1 MARPRKVIHDDRYDE
16 TSLNHDLT
24 PEEIRAR
31 TAALEAG
38 EAGEAGVA
46 GGSYVIEE
54 DSEQPLEIGARDD
67 GSYFDV
73 LRDDDSEDDY

>member
-16 TSLNHDLT
+16 SALNHDLT

-38 EAGEAGVA
+38 ESGDTYMLEVDN
-46 GGSYVIEE
+46 
-54 DSEQPLEIGARDD
+54 DSEQPLEIGARED
-67 GSYFDV
+67 GSYFDA

>member
-16 TSLNHDLT
+16 SALNHDLT

-38 EAGEAGVA
+38 ETVE
-46 GGSYVIEE
+46 SYVIEE
-54 DSEQPLEIGARDD
+54 DSDAEQPLEIGARDD
-67 GSYFDV
+67 GSYFDA

>member
-16 TSLNHDLT
+16 SALHHDLT

-38 EAGEAGVA
+38 EGD
-46 GGSYVIEE
+46 GGYVMEE
-54 DSEQPLEIGARDD
+54 DSDAEQPLEIGARDD

>member
-16 TSLNHDLT
+16 TALNHDLT

-31 TAALEAG
+31 TAALEAS
-38 EAGEAGVA
+38 EAGVA
-46 GGSYVIEE
+46 ADGYVIEE